1 MSPVSK
7 PVTESMQS
15 HPIIFTIFLIFAGA
29 AALATVAL
37 YARLSLLIVYI
48 ALGVLLGPFGVNIVS
63 DPQLIQG
70 LSHVGIIFLLFLLG
84 MNLQPQ
90 KLLQMLRETLLVT
103 GVSSVLFLGLGA
115 GIALLFGYA
124 LTDSFVIGAAMMFSS
139 TIIALKLLPT
149 TVLHHQRMG
158 EIIISVLLLQDILA
172 ILILMLL
179 PADWVSSFPVL
190 EIFKL
195 LGSLLGLSIFAWA
208 FARFVLFKLIARFDR
223 IQEYIF
229 LLTIGWCL
237 SMAEL
242 AVKLGLSAEIGAF
255 IGGIALATHPI
266 ALYIGESLKPLRDFF
281 LVIFFFALGAS
292 FDLGIVEKVWLP
304 ALVLTVA
311 FMLVKPLTFKWLLS
325 GYGETAGRPLETG
338 VRLGQ
343 ISEFSLFIAVLALQL
358 NVISTEASYLIQ
370 VATLMSFLVSSWFI
384 VMSYPTPMATSDK
397 LRRD

>member
-1 MSPVSK
+1 MHSD
-7 PVTESMQS
+7 
-15 HPIIFTIFLIFAGA
+15 PIIFTIFLIFAGA
-29 AALATVAL
+29 AVFATLAL

-48 ALGVLLGPFGVNIVS
+48 ALGILLGPSGINIIS
-63 DPQLIQG
+63 DPEIIQG
-70 LSHVGIIFLLFLLG
+70 LSHIGIIFLLFLLG
-84 MNLQPQ
+84 VNLQPQ
-90 KLLQMLRETLLVT
+90 KLLYMLRESLYIA
-103 GVSSVLFLGLGA
+103 GGSSILFLSVGA
-115 GIALLFGYA
+115 LISLLFGYA
-124 LTDSFVIGAAMMFSS
+124 LTESLVIGAAMMFSS
-139 TIIALKLLPT
+139 TIIGLKLLPT

-158 EIIISVLLLQDILA
+158 EIIISILLLQDILA

-179 PADWVSSFPVL
+179 PADWAHGFPVL

-195 LGSLLGLSIFAWA
+195 LGSLVGLILFAWA
-208 FARFVLFKLIARFDR
+208 FARFVLFRLIARFDR

-229 LLTIGWCL
+229 LLAIGWCL

-242 AVKLGLSAEIGAF
+242 AVMLGLSAEIGAF
-255 IGGIALATHPI
+255 IGGIALATNPI

-292 FDLGIVEKVWLP
+292 FDLAIIEKVWLP
-304 ALVLTVA
+304 ACVLA
-311 FMLVKPLTFKWLLS
+311 CSFMLIKPFSFKWLLR
-325 GYGETAGRPLETG
+325 GYGEAPERSLEVG

-370 VATLMSFLVSSWFI
+370 VTTLLSFLFSSWFI
-384 VMSYPTPMATSDK
+384 VMRYPTPIATSEK

>member
-1 MSPVSK
+1 
-7 PVTESMQS
+7 MQS
-15 HPIIFTIFLIFAGA
+15 HPVIFTIFLIFAGA

-48 ALGVLLGPFGVNIVS
+48 ALGVLLGPFGINIIS
-63 DPQLIQG
+63 DPELIQG

-179 PADWVSSFPVL
+179 PADWVNSFPVL

-242 AVKLGLSAEIGAF
+242 AVMLGLSAEIGAF

-311 FMLVKPLTFKWLLS
+311 FMLIKPLTFKWLLS